1 MDQKT
6 AEREVRVECR
16 TCKRMVPLEAVHDCS
31 LPKPPPDVIEGGW
44 G

>member
-16 TCKRMVPLEAVHDCS
+16 TCKRMVPLEAVHDCKG
-31 LPKPPPDVIEGGW
+31 PTPAPEVTEGDW